1 MGLTME
7 NVFNLT
13 KLKPLIKFKGYKYI
27 GVHNSYEGINYYIR
41 KYDNNNNYEF
51 MEAKIEGTNGIFKK
65 E

>member
-41 KYDNNNNYEF
+41 KYDNNIRFNERF
-51 MEAKIEGTNGIFKK
+51 I
-65 E
+65 